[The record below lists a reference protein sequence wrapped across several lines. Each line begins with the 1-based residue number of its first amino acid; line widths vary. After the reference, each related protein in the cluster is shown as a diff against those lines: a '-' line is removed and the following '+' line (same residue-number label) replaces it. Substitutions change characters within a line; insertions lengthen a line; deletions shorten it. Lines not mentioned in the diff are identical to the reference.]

1 MPRSRLA
8 NLLVAAAAGAV
19 FLAALFTDG
28 LLSALLLVA
37 VAGFL
42 VLLSAAAWPT
52 IPGRGR
58 LVRILVVLLVLVL
71 AAVKLAKA

>member
-8 NLLVAAAAGAV
+8 NLLVAVGAGAV
-19 FLAALFTDG
+19 FVAGLFADG
-28 LLSALLLVA
+28 VLGALLLVA

-42 VLLSAAAWPT
+42 VLLSASAWPT

-58 LVRILVVLLVLVL
+58 RVRVLVVLLVLVA
-71 AAVKLAKA
+71 AAVKLAEG

>member
-19 FLAALFTDG
+19 FLAALFTHG
-28 LLSALLLVA
+28 ILSAVLLVA

-52 IPGRGR
+52 IPARGR
-58 LVRILVVLLVLVL
+58 QVRILVVVLVLVL
-71 AAVKLAKA
+71 AAVKLAQG